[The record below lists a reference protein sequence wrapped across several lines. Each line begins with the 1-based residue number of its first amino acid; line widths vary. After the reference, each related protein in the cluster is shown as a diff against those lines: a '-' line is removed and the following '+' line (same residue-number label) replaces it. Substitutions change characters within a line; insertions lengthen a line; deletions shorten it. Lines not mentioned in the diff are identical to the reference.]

1 MYNYKINDRQNKLN
15 KVNNT
20 NNIALTKKTRVSLF
34 LKKNNETLTSGLT
47 LIEYTEIKIKR

>member
-1 MYNYKINDRQNKLN
+1 LYNYKINDRQNKLN